1 MHAIKSQQRQIA
13 QKDRGKISLSLLFS
27 LSLSFSPGR
36 GGRSRV
42 FVVKPGSNAASTW
55 SQVACRGYRA
65 RTSPSPGGTCT
76 FRVHPPLLPSTF
88 FPAPHTPSPVPF
100 RHNNHAVSQRVFNG
114 RRLHATGQSSPS
126 SSSLHR
132 FHPPVLSLSLVLFS
146 SLSPSLHLSLSFPI
160 SPPSLASPSLSSRP
174 LPASLPSV
182 SSSFCLFL
190 SLASAAMPVRHSR
203 KDSRW
208 SCPLRTRENFISPPE
223 SRRIALNGS
232 MYVYRGFLYF
242 LNNQFFDSQIM
253 QEDAL

>member
-1 MHAIKSQQRQIA
+1 M
-13 QKDRGKISLSLLFS
+13 
-27 LSLSFSPGR
+27 
-36 GGRSRV
+36 
-42 FVVKPGSNAASTW
+42 KPGSNAASTW

-65 RTSPSPGGTCT
+65 RTSPSTGGTCT

-100 RHNNHAVSQRVFNG
+100 RHNNHAVSQCVFNG
-114 RRLHATGQSSPS
+114 RRLHATSQSSLS
-126 SSSLHR
+126 SSSPHR
-132 FHPPVLSLSLVLFS
+132 FYPPSFS
-146 SLSPSLHLSLSFPI
+146 FSRPFFPSFSLSPSFSFFTYFPSRSL
-160 SPPSLASPSLSSRP
+160 LSSSSRSRVFP
-174 LPASLPSV
+174 HLLPASLPSV

-232 MYVYRGFLYF
+232 MYVYICFLYF